1 MKRINIDGKELVSP
15 KALHD
20 ALKSNFAFPE
30 YYGGNLDS
38 LYDVLTDIHEPICL
52 AVANSADA
60 RSALDGYWWSFIEV
74 FSDAQAKT
82 GKLRLLLM

>member
-20 ALKSNFAFPE
+20 ALAAALSFPE
-30 YYGGNLDS
+30 YYGGNLDA
-38 LYDVLTDIHEPICL
+38 LYDVLTDISEPICL
-52 AVANSADA
+52 AIENSADA
-60 RSALDGYWWSFIEV
+60 RSALDGYWWSFLEV
-74 FSDAQAKT
+74 FSDAQKKT